1 MHKHYSYSISL
12 LFLLILFSKWNSK
25 CDSFCLTKR
34 NPSNIR
40 NRTFLSCPWG
50 QEENGATED
59 EMVGWHHWLSGHAF
73 EQTLG
78 DSEGQGSLAC
88 CSPWAR
94 KELDTT
100 ERLNNSPA
108 LSSSPGEEKTARSC
122 FVDGV
127 LSSRDIVG
135 RGGMQCACLLTIY
148 SRALLC
154 WGIAWV
160 QWYLLPFSCLN
171 IH

>member
-100 ERLNNSPA
+100 ERLNWTEWNWNSNLDKLAPKSIILTTLLLLA
-108 LSSSPGEEKTARSC
+108 LNKITL
-122 FVDGV
+122 F
-127 LSSRDIVG
+127 LILNKIII
-135 RGGMQCACLLTIY
+135 LLIDLELFIPNTYCIQNY
-148 SRALLC
+148 
-154 WGIAWV
+154 
-160 QWYLLPFSCLN
+160 
-171 IH
+171 